1 MDQTQEVQT
10 QGGRQTTEQPA
21 GPTHQPLAL
30 FHYQYFK
37 YSGVITEVLSK
48 CVCLHAT
55 KLEAVSVGLVMGSQV
70 VVVKHPN
77 AEHCGVDA
85 GAQEEDGDE
94 ARHLVGRSNS
104 KQTG

>member
-1 MDQTQEVQT
+1 MS
-10 QGGRQTTEQPA
+10 
-21 GPTHQPLAL
+21 
-30 FHYQYFK
+30 F
-37 YSGVITEVLSK
+37 
-48 CVCLHAT
+48 CLHAA
-55 KLEAVSVGLVMGSQV
+55 KLEAVSVGLVMRSQV

-104 KQTG
+104 KQTGSIKKLLLLEFKEH